1 MTKET
6 QSFSESA
13 KIRLI
18 QRGMTVTALAA
29 KIKKSRTNVS
39 LVIHGRRYQMPKVEA
54 AVRKEL
60 GL

>member
-1 MTKET
+1 MTVRNQK
-6 QSFSESA
+6 FYESA

-18 QRGMTVTALAA
+18 QRGQSITALALNLGFDRA
-29 KIKKSRTNVS
+29 SVS
-39 LVIHGRRYQMPKVEA
+39 LVIHGRRKMPGVER

>member
-1 MTKET
+1 MKTRKQT
-6 QSFSESA
+6 FWESA

-18 QRGMTVTALAA
+18 KRRQSIQALADHLGFDRA
-29 KIKKSRTNVS
+29 SVS
-39 LVIHGRRYQMPKVEA
+39 LVIHGRRRMPGVEA